1 MFTSDRSVTLIFNYF
16 IMQNNVIAAINCGN
30 YSYEGREK
38 WLYSELSVYFKDE
51 APTRMMQFGNWIKY
65 IQKM

>member
-1 MFTSDRSVTLIFNYF
+1 
-16 IMQNNVIAAINCGN
+16 MQNNVIAAINCGN